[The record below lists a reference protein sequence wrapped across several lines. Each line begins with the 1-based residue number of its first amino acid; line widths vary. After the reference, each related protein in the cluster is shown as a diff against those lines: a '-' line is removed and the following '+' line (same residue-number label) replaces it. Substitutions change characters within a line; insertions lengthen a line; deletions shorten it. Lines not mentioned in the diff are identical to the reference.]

1 MKKMIFIS
9 IIFITLTGC
18 TTTYKLSESRSP
30 EKFYENC
37 ESSIESRSV
46 KVNLENDSSI
56 ITGEEN
62 KIISDTLFSFK
73 EENVG
78 KDYKI
83 PTKELKDISF
93 ITNDYKTA
101 DITLKNGEKLKAEN
115 LSLANDTAN
124 FWGIK
129 TLLMKNMISPL
140 LEINSIG
147 YKNNLKGVLP
157 GILVG
162 AFSGGILGATGWIYH
177 PMDGGN
183 TEMFAQGE
191 ATFAGVFTG
200 IILGAIV
207 GYYIGVNVEYQ
218 FKR

>member
-1 MKKMIFIS
+1 MKLFVLIS
-9 IIFITLTGC
+9 IIIITFAGC
-18 TTTYKLSESRSP
+18 STTYKLSESRSP

-56 ITGEEN
+56 ITGDKN

-73 EENVG
+73 EINVG

-93 ITNDYKTA
+93 ITNDYRTA

-129 TLLMKNMISPL
+129 TLLLKYKISPL
-140 LEINSIG
+140 SEINSIG

-183 TEMFAQGE
+183 TETFSQQE
-191 ATFAGVFTG
+191 ATFAGFFTG
-200 IILGAIV
+200 IIIGAIV
-207 GYYIGVNVEYQ
+207 GYYIGVNIEYQ
-218 FKR
+218 FNR